1 MTTPIGK
8 LFGWSPFRLLQQH
21 MAQVGKCLVKM
32 CESLEAI
39 ERGSSDELDSLAE
52 DVSKL
57 EHEADKIKDEIR
69 RNLSRRMFLPVD
81 RTRILEILAI
91 QDSLADRA
99 EDVCVLLTLKP
110 LKIPPRAA
118 DSFREFRDLNIK
130 AVNLVAAIVN
140 ELDELV
146 ESAFGGSEADKVR
159 ARVHDVAYAEHQVDV
174 IQRTLLKQLLADD
187 RELSPGDLYLLMQLI
202 HELGSLSNA
211 SENLAN
217 RILATLELK

>member
-1 MTTPIGK
+1 M
-8 LFGWSPFRLLQQH
+8 
-21 MAQVGKCLVKM
+21 
-32 CESLEAI
+32 
-39 ERGSSDELDSLAE
+39 
-52 DVSKL
+52 
-57 EHEADKIKDEIR
+57 
-69 RNLSRRMFLPVD
+69 
-81 RTRILEILAI
+81 
-91 QDSLADRA
+91 
-99 EDVCVLLTLKP
+99 
-110 LKIPPRAA
+110 
-118 DSFREFRDLNIK
+118 
-130 AVNLVAAIVN
+130 AAIVN